1 VLNPLSTNTWIIPS
15 FTEQLEFV
23 VLIATLVNEFGV
35 NKLTLSYVV
44 QRPASV
50 TKNEYDPEVS
60 PVKLTD
66 DPNVIS
72 TWPVEALKK
81 YGGVPFITINSTS
94 PSF

>member
-1 VLNPLSTNTWIIPS
+1 M
-15 FTEQLEFV
+15 
-23 VLIATLVNEFGV
+23 
-35 NKLTLSYVV
+35 V
-44 QRPASV
+44 QSPASV

-81 YGGVPFITINSTS
+81 YGGVPFRTINSTS
-94 PSF
+94 PSFWKQVGWFITINPPEDTGVTVLTVND

>member
-1 VLNPLSTNTWIIPS
+1 MLNPLSTNTWIIPS

-66 DPNVIS
+66 DPY
-72 TWPVEALKK
+72 AL
-81 YGGVPFITINSTS
+81 GFQVL
-94 PSF
+94 